1 MLPGLFPSFKFDV
14 LHSERVSVFTPSFDL
29 RIGNPRTK
37 SDIYVG
43 LIFGHSTLTPLYTQ
57 SVAVR

>member
-1 MLPGLFPSFKFDV
+1 MLSGLFPSFKFDV
-14 LHSERVSVFTPSFDL
+14 LHSVFTPSFDL
-29 RIGNPRTK
+29 RIGKPRTK